1 MVRTVEETY
10 VEVNVG
16 ERRGGSKGNNRKAKN
31 GKKMNADRRRNYR
44 KRKRLKENEG
54 MDIEVRNGQRTCE
67 LRKEMTIGWT
77 SESMGRKC
85 GRRRA

>member
-1 MVRTVEETY
+1 MWKEMWEKEEVEIK
-10 VEVNVG
+10 VI
-16 ERRGGSKGNNRKAKN
+16 N
-31 GKKMNADRRRNYR
+31 GKQRMGKMNVDRRRNYR
-44 KRKRLKENEG
+44 TWKRLKENEG
-54 MDIEVRNGQRTCE
+54 MEIEVRNGQRTCE